1 MDTYTYQIGNNL
13 YVNLTNRCSN
23 RCTFCVRDQSA
34 QYEGYSL
41 WLKDGEPT
49 VRQIVNEI
57 GDPRRYDEIVF
68 CGYGE
73 PTYRFDEMLS
83 ICDYVHANGG
93 KTRLNTNGHL
103 LLIHGKEIAVGLK
116 ERMAGKLDGINV
128 SMNAPDG
135 ESYHK
140 LCRPVFDREGT
151 EGYEAMV
158 LFAALMKE
166 FGENVWFS
174 VVDCIGEKQL
184 AGCRRNAAILGIPLR
199 VRKMIG
205 KEEQN
210 GKSRKA

>member
-13 YVNLTNRCSN
+13 YINLTNRCSN
-23 RCTFCVRDQSA
+23 RCAFCVRDQSA

-41 WLKDGEPT
+41 WLEREPT
-49 VRQIVNEI
+49 AKEVTERI
-57 GDPRRYDEIVF
+57 GDPKRYDEIVF

-73 PTYRFDEMLS
+73 PTYRLDELLE

-103 LLIHGKEIAVGLK
+103 LLIHGKEIAAGLK

-140 LCRPVFDREGT
+140 LCRPVLDREGT
-151 EGYEAMV
+151 ESFEAMI
-158 LFAALMKE
+158 LFAVLMKE

-174 VVDCIGEKQL
+174 VVDCIGKEQL
-184 AGCRRNAAILGIPLR
+184 SKCRRNAEMLGIPLR
-199 VRKMIG
+199 VREMIG
-205 KEEQN
+205 EAK
-210 GKSRKA
+210 GV